1 MLAQAIH
8 APCLVTWRHTSC
20 RDIIY
25 FESGEEQNTH
35 LICANFWTNEKTI
48 KDYLLSAYF
57 AVRYLLTFSWR

>member
-48 KDYLLSAYF
+48 KD
-57 AVRYLLTFSWR
+57 